1 MTTMAW
7 VIVGLIIL
15 PCSFLVWSLVAV
27 DRRGFAAVRS
37 NLGRGLRLTEGI
49 AVGAG
54 SGPSAESKPSIPLG
68 MRLTPKGYT
77 GWLDKLLARA
87 GRPARLPLDRLLIA
101 KPALALVVGVVGIV
115 TVIKSPTAPALLFVV
130 VLAALAYFV
139 PDVLIHGR
147 GAKRQKAIE
156 LEIPNTL
163 DQMLISVEA
172 GLGFETAMARAAL
185 NGKGPLAAELMRT
198 LQDMQVGRSRRDA
211 YMSMAARTDVPDL
224 RSFVRAVVQADIYGI
239 AIANVLRVQAKQ
251 MRVKRRQRAEEKA
264 MILPVKVL
272 FPLMFCILPVLF
284 IVIIGPAVINVM
296 KNFVGAF

>member
-1 MTTMAW
+1 M
-7 VIVGLIIL
+7 
-15 PCSFLVWSLVAV
+15 
-27 DRRGFAAVRS
+27 
-37 NLGRGLRLTEGI
+37 
-49 AVGAG
+49 
-54 SGPSAESKPSIPLG
+54 
-68 MRLTPKGYT
+68 TPKGYT

-101 KPALALVVGVVGIV
+101 KPALALVAAVLGIISIIKNPTGPAVLSVV
-115 TVIKSPTAPALLFVV
+115 F
-130 VLAALAYFV
+130 LAALAYFA
-139 PDVLIHGR
+139 PDILIHGR
-147 GAKRQKAIE
+147 GAKRQKEIE
-156 LEIPNTL
+156 LELPNTL

-172 GLGFETAMARAAL
+172 GLGFETAMARAAQ
-185 NGKGPLAAELMRT
+185 NGKGALAAELMRT

-211 YMSMAARTDVPDL
+211 YTSMATRTDVPDL

-239 AIANVLRVQAKQ
+239 AIANVLRIQAKQ

-264 MILPVKVL
+264 MKLPVKVL

>member
-1 MTTMAW
+1 MTAIAW
-7 VIVGLIIL
+7 VIVGLIVL
-15 PCSFLVWSLVAV
+15 PCSFMVWSLVSV

-37 NLGRGLRLTEGI
+37 NLGRGLRLAEGL
-49 AVGAG
+49 AVAG
-54 SGPSAESKPSIPLG
+54 PGPSTESKPSIPLG
-68 MRLTPKGYT
+68 LRLTPKGYT

-87 GRPARLPLDRLLIA
+87 GRPARLPLERLLIA
-101 KPALALVVGVVGIV
+101 KPALALVAGIVGIV
-115 TVIKSPTAPALLFVV
+115 AIIKSPTAPAVLFVV
-130 VLAALAYFV
+130 ALAVLAYFV
-139 PDVLIHGR
+139 PDILIHGR
-147 GAKRQKAIE
+147 GAERQKAIE

-172 GLGFETAMARAAL
+172 GLGFETAMARAAQ

-211 YMSMAARTDVPDL
+211 YMAMAARTDVPDL
-224 RSFVRAVVQADIYGI
+224 RSFVRAVVQADVYGI
-239 AIANVLRVQAKQ
+239 AIANVLRAQAKQ

-264 MILPVKVL
+264 MKLPVKVL

>member
-1 MTTMAW
+1 MTAMAW
-7 VIVGLIIL
+7 VIVGLIVF

-37 NLGRGLRLTEGI
+37 NLGRGLRLAEGI
-49 AVGAG
+49 AVSG
-54 SGPSAESKPSIPLG
+54 SGPLAESKPSIPLG
-68 MRLTPKGYT
+68 LRLTPKGYT

-87 GRPARLPLDRLLIA
+87 GRPAQLPLERLLIA
-101 KPALALVVGVVGIV
+101 KPALALVAATVGIV
-115 TVIKSPTAPALLFVV
+115 SIIKSPTAPAVLFVV
-130 VLAALAYFV
+130 ALAALAYFV
-139 PDVLIHGR
+139 PDILIHGR
-147 GAKRQKAIE
+147 GAERQKAIE

-172 GLGFETAMARAAL
+172 GLGFETAMARAAQ

-239 AIANVLRVQAKQ
+239 AIANVLRAQAKQ

-264 MILPVKVL
+264 MKLPVKVL